1 MSTGTKPKL
10 TATPGKPSMTISSSK
25 SSLATRANT
34 WTVAQIVREYG
45 VSRSVIARYEKEGVF
60 PKPVEWNP
68 HLGTRTYLRYDRQE
82 VAELMET
89 YTEYKKTDAVELRI
103 KLTQSEIDSIRLAA
117 RKVYLHPDRYMSEVL
132 LNHAKKIHDAD
143 ARFEEGTFE

>member
-1 MSTGTKPKL
+1 
-10 TATPGKPSMTISSSK
+10 MTTSCSK

-45 VSRSVIARYEKEGVF
+45 VSRSVIARYEKEGIF

-68 HLGTRTYLRYDRQE
+68 HLGTKTYLRYDRIE

-132 LNHAKKIHDAD
+132 VNHANKIHEAD
-143 ARFEEGTFE
+143 ARTEEGKF

>member
-1 MSTGTKPKL
+1 MGDWESEIPKL
-10 TATPGKPSMTISSSK
+10 EHRHKAKADRDTWKAIYDDLFSK

-34 WTVAQIVREYG
+34 WTVAQIVREFG
-45 VSRSVIARYEKEGVF
+45 VSRSVIARYEKEGIF

-68 HLGTRTYLRYDRQE
+68 HLGTKTYLRYDRQE

-89 YTEYKKTDAVELRI
+89 YTEYKKTDAVELKI
-103 KLTQSEIDSIRLAA
+103 KLTQDEIDSIRLAA

-132 LNHAKKIHDAD
+132 
-143 ARFEEGTFE
+143 

>member
-1 MSTGTKPKL
+1 
-10 TATPGKPSMTISSSK
+10 MTTSSSK

-34 WTVAQIVREYG
+34 WTIAQIVREFG
-45 VSRSVIARYEKEGVF
+45 VSRSVIARYEKEGIF

-68 HLGTRTYLRYDRQE
+68 HLGTKTYLRYDRIE
-82 VAELMET
+82 VAQLMEA

-132 LNHAKKIHDAD
+132 VNHANKIHEAD
-143 ARFEEGTFE
+143 ARTEEGTF

>member
-1 MSTGTKPKL
+1 
-10 TATPGKPSMTISSSK
+10 MTTSSSK

-45 VSRSVIARYEKEGVF
+45 VSRSVIARYEREGIF

-68 HLGTRTYLRYDRQE
+68 HLGTKTYQRYDRQE

-89 YTEYKKTDAVELRI
+89 YTAYKKTDAVELRI

-143 ARFEEGTFE
+143 ARFGEGTFE

>member
-1 MSTGTKPKL
+1 
-10 TATPGKPSMTISSSK
+10 MTISSSK

-45 VSRSVIARYEKEGVF
+45 VSRSVIARYEKEGIF
-60 PKPVEWNP
+60 PQPVEWNP
-68 HLGTRTYLRYDRQE
+68 HLGTKTYLRYDRQE

-132 LNHAKKIHDAD
+132 VNHANKIHEAD
-143 ARFEEGTFE
+143 ARTEEGTF

>member
-1 MSTGTKPKL
+1 MTTST
-10 TATPGKPSMTISSSK
+10 SK
-25 SSLATRANT
+25 SSTPTRANT

-45 VSRSVIARYEKEGVF
+45 VSRSVIARYEKEGIF
-60 PKPVEWNP
+60 PQPVEWNP
-68 HLGTRTYLRYDRQE
+68 HLGTKTYLRYDRQE

-132 LNHAKKIHDAD
+132 VNHANKIHEAD
-143 ARFEEGTFE
+143 ARTEEGTF

>member
-1 MSTGTKPKL
+1 
-10 TATPGKPSMTISSSK
+10 MTISSSK
-25 SSLATRANT
+25 SSLATLANT

-45 VSRSVIARYEKEGVF
+45 VSRSVIARYEKEGIF

-68 HLGTRTYLRYDRQE
+68 HLGTKTYLRYDRQE

-132 LNHAKKIHDAD
+132 VNHANKIHEAD
-143 ARFEEGTFE
+143 ARTEEGTF

>member
-1 MSTGTKPKL
+1 
-10 TATPGKPSMTISSSK
+10 MTTSFTK
-25 SSLATRANT
+25 SSPATRGNT
-34 WTVAQIVREYG
+34 WTIAQIVKEFG
-45 VSRSVIARYEKEGVF
+45 VSRSVIARYEREGIF

-68 HLGTRTYLRYDRQE
+68 HLGTKTYQRFDRQE
-82 VAELMET
+82 VADLMET

-132 LNHAKKIHDAD
+132 VNHAKKIHDAD
-143 ARFEEGTFE
+143 DRYSEGTF

>member
-1 MSTGTKPKL
+1 
-10 TATPGKPSMTISSSK
+10 MTTSCSK

-34 WTVAQIVREYG
+34 WTIAQIVREYG
-45 VSRSVIARYEKEGVF
+45 VSRSVIARYEKEGIF

-68 HLGTRTYLRYDRQE
+68 HLGTKTYLRYDRIE

-132 LNHAKKIHDAD
+132 VNHANKIHEAD
-143 ARFEEGTFE
+143 ARTEEGTF

>member
-1 MSTGTKPKL
+1 MSTGTRRRQTFL
-10 TATPGKPSMTISSSK
+10 PGEKSMTTSCSK

-45 VSRSVIARYEKEGVF
+45 VSRSVIARYEREGIF

-68 HLGTRTYLRYDRQE
+68 HLGTKTYLRYDRQE

-89 YTEYKKTDAVELRI
+89 YTEYKKTDAVELKI
-103 KLTQSEIDSIRLAA
+103 KLTQDEIDSIRLAA

-143 ARFEEGTFE
+143 AKAEEGTF

>member
-1 MSTGTKPKL
+1 MSTGTRQRQ
-10 TATPGKPSMTISSSK
+10 TFSPGEKFMTTSCSK
-25 SSLATRANT
+25 SSPATRANT
-34 WTVAQIVREYG
+34 WTVAQIVREFG
-45 VSRSVIARYEKEGVF
+45 VSRSVIARYEKEGIF

-68 HLGTRTYLRYDRQE
+68 HLGTKTYQRYDRQE

-89 YTEYKKTDAVELRI
+89 YTEYKKTDAVELKI
-103 KLTQSEIDSIRLAA
+103 KLTQDEIDSIRLAA

-143 ARFEEGTFE
+143 ARAEEGTF